1 LARARAVVTA
11 RQLQAARALGSMMTL
26 PFQRWSPALRRA
38 VIKARPEF
46 FAWSVEQRERYAVD
60 VPKEDRAR
68 LNVALLA
75 ELFGRHYANPADA
88 TAAAD
93 DLALDAQNI
102 WNETW
107 LPLYGIGE
115 DCFFLN
121 ESFADGSSLLD
132 FETLRDF
139 DEADHRFQECA
150 RHEDAQRRGEDYSPR
165 PYRGS
170 LYLSWARLFV
180 DGRFTYATL
189 TMAAGYAYANNA
201 AEELIEQRIP
211 HRLVPG
217 KNHGKV
223 DGGGWQWDLRSE
235 ANGREGVL
243 AELQRRVWAYQSA
256 RSDALQA
263 AYDTSDVG
271 GVYLLDEAEPSE
283 ANLHVVITNVAA
295 LSAVRFRSFLRDCRA
310 IERPPSELFQVLEK
324 ERAALADFVE
334 EQHAE
339 ITRTYNPKV
348 SRLVRRPKI
357 RVMKGVFDP

>member
-1 LARARAVVTA
+1 MR
-11 RQLQAARALGSMMTL
+11 
-26 PFQRWSPALRRA
+26 
-38 VIKARPEF
+38 ARPEF
-46 FAWSVEQRERYAVD
+46 FAWSVERQERYAVEI
-60 VPKEDRAR
+60 PKEDRAC
-68 LNVALLA
+68 LNEALLA
-75 ELFGRHYANPADA
+75 ELFGRHYSTRADA

-93 DLALDAQNI
+93 DLPLDERNI
-102 WNETW
+102 WNETC

-121 ESFADGSSLLD
+121 ESFAEGESILD

-139 DEADHRFQECA
+139 DEADHRFQESA
-150 RHEDAQRRGEDYSPR
+150 RQEDAQRRGEEYSPR

-180 DGRFTYATL
+180 DGRFTYSTL
-189 TMAAGYAYANNA
+189 TMAAGYWYANSS
-201 AEELIEQRIP
+201 AEELIQQRIP

-223 DGGGWQWDLRSE
+223 DGGGWQWDLRVE
-235 ANGREGVL
+235 AEGEEGVL
-243 AELQRRVWAYQSA
+243 DELKRRVWAYQSA
-256 RSDALQA
+256 RWDELQT
-263 AYDTSDVG
+263 AYDASDVG
-271 GVYLLDEAEPSE
+271 GVYLLHESEPPE
-283 ANLHVVITNVAA
+283 TNLHVVITNRAA

-310 IERPPSELFQVLEK
+310 IERPSSELFQILEK

-334 EQHAE
+334 EQHAD

-348 SRLVRRPKI
+348 IRLVRRPKI